1 MNKNMGNIN
10 LYYHGG
16 SKNHGCEA
24 IVRSTNK
31 ILNMPLNLYS
41 KSPEEDKYY
50 GIDKLMN
57 IEYDNETFFS
67 KMTLKYLISALY
79 IKLFNSTIKNTQ
91 FKRENLIRNIKN
103 NDICLSI
110 GGDNYC
116 YAGIEIL
123 GDLNTIMHKKGAKTV
138 LWGCSINPE
147 ILKNEK
153 VKKDLL
159 KYNLIIV
166 RESLTYHALK
176 DIGIEKN
183 VRLYPDPAFQLDME
197 ELPLPKGFKEN
208 DTIGINISPL
218 ICNYEKSNGNAI
230 KNYENLIRH
239 IINTTSSQ
247 IILVSHVVK
256 DDSNDILVIKDLY
269 NKFKDS
275 NRVII
280 LEDYNCQQLK
290 GFISK
295 CRMFIGARTHATI
308 AAYSTCVPTLV
319 VGYSIKAKGIAKDI
333 FGTYKNYVI
342 PVQSLNNENDLIE
355 AFEWLKNNEGYIRKH
370 LENFMPE
377 YCKKALDARTEIRG
391 IM

>member
-57 IEYDNETFFS
+57 IEFDNETFFS

-308 AAYSTCVPTLV
+308 AAYSTCVPSLV